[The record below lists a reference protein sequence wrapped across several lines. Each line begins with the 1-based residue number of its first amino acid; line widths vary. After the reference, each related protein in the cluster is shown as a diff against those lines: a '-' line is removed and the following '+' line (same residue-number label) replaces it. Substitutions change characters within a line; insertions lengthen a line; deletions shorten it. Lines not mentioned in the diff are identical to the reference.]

1 MSRYRVAVGGSVH
14 EIDAID
20 AEEAAREVVE
30 KLWRYEPPGQD
41 DARTAHVV
49 EVGGTE
55 IESWTVAAHYSLDGF
70 TSEADDEPTDD
81 DLALLG
87 VPRGA

>member
-1 MSRYRVAVGGSVH
+1 MSRYCVAVSGSVH
-14 EIDAID
+14 EVDAID

-30 KLWRYEPPGQD
+30 KLWQHEPPGQD
-41 DARTAHVV
+41 DACTAHVV
-49 EVGGTE
+49 EVGGTDV
-55 IESWTVAAHYSLDGF
+55 ESWTVAAHYSLDGY
-70 TSEADDEPTDD
+70 TSEADDEPTSA